1 MKILGVFRSSPPE
14 VFLAKSV
21 LKKCSKFTGGH
32 PCQSAI
38 SIKLQSNFIEITLW
52 HRCSPVNLNTSRQL
66 LLPILISHTENC
78 AKCIPGFDLLQI
90 LRRFSWSVL
99 LLCWFKLVLKFSFY
113 VNMYVLSNF
122 IIYQAL
128 MLTPFIF
135 SIVRLFKL
143 LVIVKQYCNNK
154 NISNEVPL

>member
-14 VFLAKSV
+14 VFLGKGV
-21 LKKCSKFTGGH
+21 LEICSKFTGEH

-52 HRCSPVNLNTSRQL
+52 HRCSPVNLLHIFSIPFLKNTSRQL
-66 LLPILISHTENC
+66 LLPILISYTENC
-78 AKCIPGFDLLQI
+78 AKYIPGFDLLQI

-135 SIVRLFKL
+135 SIVRLF
-143 LVIVKQYCNNK
+143 
-154 NISNEVPL
+154 